1 MKGDAKVIV
10 HLQAQLKNELTAINQ
25 YFLHYRMY
33 KHWGLDKLA
42 KKEYEESIGEMK
54 HADKLMDR
62 IFMLDGL
69 PNLQDLGKLM
79 IGEDVLEALNCDL
92 KAETGAQA
100 TIKDGIAHCET
111 VRDYVSRDLLQ
122 EILDDTE
129 EHIDFLETQIEL
141 VGKVGIQNYLQ
152 SQMGESAKALAGSSP
167 GRIKNGACG
176 PRCRFSGRLET
187 GPAGPELPL
196 PLSVAVPWPA
206 STDPFRIPHLVLKI
220 SVLLFCHKTLV
231 FKAVFASFR
240 NKILRIIII

>member
-1 MKGDAKVIV
+1 MKGDLKVIE

-69 PNLQDLGKLM
+69 PNLQDLAKILV
-79 IGEDVLEALNCDL
+79 GEDVPECLACDL
-92 KAETGAQA
+92 KAEYGAQA
-100 TIKDGIAHCET
+100 TIKDGIAHCEL

-122 EILDDTE
+122 GILDDTE

-141 VGKVGIQNYLQ
+141 VSKVGIQNYLQ
-152 SQMGESAKALAGSSP
+152 SQMGELG
-167 GRIKNGACG
+167 
-176 PRCRFSGRLET
+176 
-187 GPAGPELPL
+187 
-196 PLSVAVPWPA
+196 
-206 STDPFRIPHLVLKI
+206 
-220 SVLLFCHKTLV
+220 
-231 FKAVFASFR
+231 
-240 NKILRIIII
+240 